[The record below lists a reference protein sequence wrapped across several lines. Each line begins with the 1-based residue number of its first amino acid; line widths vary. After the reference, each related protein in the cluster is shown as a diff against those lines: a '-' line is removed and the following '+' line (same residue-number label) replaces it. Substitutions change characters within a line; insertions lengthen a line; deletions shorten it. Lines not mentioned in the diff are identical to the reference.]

1 MPSRCSTV
9 KVCQCPVGAL
19 LLIRSVGSGKR
30 EQNHVR
36 VRSDTMMMNDEQ
48 KLAPSGFAN
57 TPSIVPNYT
66 ANRRGARINTRPA
79 TDKTWKRWATHE
91 GPMRLSGPYTSSH
104 REKRRPSSRLGRKPN
119 FEAQQTTSKAPK
131 HTCLDCNGNESASG
145 TVPTSD
151 RHGSTHLSVFL
162 VASRSPCVVSLKRPK
177 IAVATCKLASK
188 IKE

>member
-1 MPSRCSTV
+1 
-9 KVCQCPVGAL
+9 
-19 LLIRSVGSGKR
+19 
-30 EQNHVR
+30 
-36 VRSDTMMMNDEQ
+36 MNDEQ

-91 GPMRLSGPYTSSH
+91 GPMRLSGPYPSSH

-119 FEAQQTTSKAPK
+119 FEAQQTTTKAPK

-151 RHGSTHLSVFL
+151 RHGSTHLLSFFGGL
-162 VASRSPCVVSLKRPK
+162 VLSSFVSLKRPK
-177 IAVATCKLASK
+177 IAVATCKQANQNMK
-188 IKE
+188 C